1 MPMAVILGAFIIA
14 IAIIVVKMPARTSVT
29 PDPNT
34 LDASTVKAMV
44 KHVIDSKNEVPV
56 TPITANDHTLG
67 SQTPKVTIVEYSDFE
82 CPFCKN
88 FHASMQTVMK
98 TYSNKVAWIY
108 RHFPLDCVDNKN
120 PDCSPLHPKARH
132 EAVASECAF
141 EQGGNDAFW
150 KYSNKIFSITP
161 SNNRLDPAQL
171 TSIAQDLRLNM
182 DQFNT
187 CLSTDKYADVV
198 SNDAKSGLQSN
209 VRGTPLSIL
218 VDSMGNTYTIS
229 GAYPAEV
236 ISGAIDEI
244 LKN

>member
-1 MPMAVILGAFIIA
+1 M
-14 IAIIVVKMPARTSVT
+14 
-29 PDPNT
+29 
-34 LDASTVKAMV
+34 
-44 KHVIDSKNEVPV
+44 
-56 TPITANDHTLG
+56 
-67 SQTPKVTIVEYSDFE
+67 
-82 CPFCKN
+82 
-88 FHASMQTVMK
+88 
-98 TYSNKVAWIY
+98 TYSNKVAWVY
-108 RHFPLDCVDNKN
+108 RHFPLDCVDNKS

-161 SNNRLDPAQL
+161 SNNRLDPSQL
-171 TSIAQDLRLNM
+171 TTIAEDLRLNM

-198 SNDAKSGLQSN
+198 SNDAKFGLQSN
-209 VRGTPLSIL
+209 VHGTPLSII
-218 VDSMGNTYTIS
+218 VDSLGNTYTIS

-236 ISGAIDEI
+236 VTGAIDAI